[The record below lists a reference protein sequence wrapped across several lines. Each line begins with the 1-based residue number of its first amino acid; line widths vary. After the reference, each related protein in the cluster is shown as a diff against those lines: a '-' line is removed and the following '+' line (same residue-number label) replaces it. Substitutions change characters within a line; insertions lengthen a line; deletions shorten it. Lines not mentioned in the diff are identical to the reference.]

1 MGDVWVPVVCRFF
14 HRERGKDAG
23 PETTRLAAA
32 RRASAM
38 PTPRRMSPYESL
50 CRATGRIAAVQRV
63 DGYAPIREYAL
74 VGDGRTGALIARD
87 GSIDWLCLPN
97 VDSPTIFA
105 RILDA
110 ERGGSFRL
118 EPAMPFEAERRYQQ
132 DSNVLETTFTT
143 AAGRVR
149 VTDAMTLTDSTFIS
163 PMRELV
169 RKVEALSGTVPLV
182 WSFEPRLRYGRS
194 ETRIERRAGRWF
206 AHAGADAVVLGLCD
220 VGEGTLTNGVISG
233 EINLPAGSSALL
245 SLAAANKEP
254 AVIPGRDD
262 SERRLRRTV
271 DFWPKWAGRMTYDG
285 AWRDAVARSALVL
298 KLLTFAPSGAI
309 VAAPTASLPE
319 WLGGERNWDYRFTWL
334 RDASWTLN
342 AMIRLGYRE
351 EAHAFF
357 WWLMHASRLTQPC
370 LQILYRIDGSVET
383 QERELSEFHG
393 YRASAPVRIGNAA
406 SDQVQ
411 LDLYGAVLE
420 AIRLYA
426 REAGR
431 LDGDTGKEVG
441 RIADYVVEHWRD
453 LDNGIWEVRSERT
466 HFIQSKA
473 LCWVALDRACELA
486 ERGMIPD
493 RSARWRA
500 AADELREFVDS
511 EGWDDGRRSYVR
523 APDLRELDASLLT
536 LALLGYRDPGGER
549 VRSTIDAVERELR
562 EGPYVYRYRGEDGL
576 PGEEGA
582 FLTCSFWL
590 VDALAR
596 CGRVDDAGALME
608 ELLGLAN
615 DVGLYAEEIDPRSG
629 EFLGNFPQALTH
641 LALVNAAVSI
651 ADAEAEERVA

>member
-1 MGDVWVPVVCRFF
+1 V
-14 HRERGKDAG
+14 E
-23 PETTRLAAA
+23 
-32 RRASAM
+32 
-38 PTPRRMSPYESL
+38 
-50 CRATGRIAAVQRV
+50 RV
-63 DGYAPIREYAL
+63 DGYAPISEYAV
-74 VGDGRTGALIARD
+74 VGDGRTAALIARD

-118 EPAMPFEAERRYQQ
+118 EPTIPFAAERRYQPN
-132 DSNVLETTFTT
+132 SNVLETTFTT
-143 AAGRVR
+143 AEGRVR
-149 VTDAMTLTDSTFIS
+149 VTDAMTLTDITRIS

-169 RKVEALSGTVPLV
+169 RKVDALSGTVPLR
-182 WSFEPRLRYGRS
+182 WSLEPRFGYGRS
-194 ETRIERRAGRWF
+194 DTRIERRAGRWF

-220 VGEGTLTNGVISG
+220 VGEGALKNGVIAG
-233 EINLPAGSSALL
+233 EISLAAGSSALL
-245 SLAAANKEP
+245 SLAAASKEP
-254 AVIPGRDD
+254 AVIPGRED
-262 SERRLRRTV
+262 SERRLRRTM
-271 DFWPKWAGRMTYDG
+271 DFWPKWVGRMSYEG
-285 AWRDAVARSALVL
+285 AWCDEVARSALVL
-298 KLLTFAPSGAI
+298 KLLTFSPSGAI

-334 RDASWTLN
+334 RDASWTLD
-342 AMIRLGYRE
+342 AMIRLGFRE

-383 QERELSEFHG
+383 QERELPELAG
-393 YRASAPVRIGNAA
+393 YRGSAPVRVGNAA
-406 SDQVQ
+406 ADQVQ

-420 AIRLYA
+420 AIWLYA
-426 REAGR
+426 KDAGR
-431 LDGDTGKEVG
+431 LDGDTGKEVA

-453 LDNGIWEVRSERT
+453 RDNGIWEVRSEQT
-466 HFIQSKA
+466 HFTQSKA
-473 LCWVALDRACELA
+473 LCWVALDRARSLA
-486 ERGMIPD
+486 EQGMIPD

-500 AADELREFVDS
+500 AAEELREFVDS
-511 EGWDDGRRSYVR
+511 QGWDEERRSYVR

-536 LALLGYRDPGGER
+536 LALLGFHDAGGER
-549 VRSTIDAVERELR
+549 IRGTIAAVERELG

-576 PGEEGA
+576 PGDEGA

-596 CGRVDDAGALME
+596 CGRLEDANALME
-608 ELLGLAN
+608 QLLGLAN
-615 DVGLYAEEIDPRSG
+615 DVGLYSEEIDPRSG

-651 ADAEAEERVA
+651 ADAESEERAA